1 MEGEWMTE
9 FSEAN
14 IDDACR
20 SWSSGNV
27 SLAAQFLFASPSGLA
42 DAAADI
48 KDCQY
53 SLRASFK
60 VHPFVKT
67 H

>member
-1 MEGEWMTE
+1 MAK
-9 FSEAN
+9 FSEAA

-27 SLAAQFLFASPSGLA
+27 SLAAQFLFASPSGLVA
-42 DAAADI
+42 AAADI

-53 SLRASFK
+53 SQLLCFK